1 MRRVALVAVVSGL
14 SLLSGAGFA
23 QEAAPTMPPA
33 PEPGRYAFERVPDGI
48 MRLDR
53 QTGHVTLCGHGGSGW
68 TCKAVADERAAL
80 ENEIG
85 RLQSEIGR
93 LQIEIATLRKDLL
106 ARSQPPAEP
115 KQEAKPDS
123 KTADPVPPTANAP
136 ETPRMPTDADLERV
150 RTFVEGIW
158 RRLVEMMANV
168 QREMQRKS

>member
-1 MRRVALVAVVSGL
+1 MTRVALAAIVSGL
-14 SLLSGAGFA
+14 VLVAGPA
-23 QEAAPTMPPA
+23 STQEMAPGMPPA

-53 QTGHVTLCGHGGSGW
+53 QTGQMSLCGHGSTGW

-85 RLQSEIGR
+85 RLQ
-93 LQIEIATLRKDLL
+93 IEIASLRKELL
-106 ARSQPPAEP
+106 ARSQPPDP
-115 KQEAKPDS
+115 K
-123 KTADPVPPTANAP
+123 ADPVPPTANAP